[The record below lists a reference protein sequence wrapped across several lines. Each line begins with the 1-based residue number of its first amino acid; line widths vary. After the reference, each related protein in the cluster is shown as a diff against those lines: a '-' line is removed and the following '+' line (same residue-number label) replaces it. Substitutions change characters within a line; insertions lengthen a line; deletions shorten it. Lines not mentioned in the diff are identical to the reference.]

1 MPNAVA
7 NILIQPSSPSPK
19 EAKVSSAAAQESQV
33 SQNDGSSQEQT
44 PNFKQLVGEN
54 AAKTYTKDVKPAK
67 SEDKPNEDKANDNTN
82 NYVFSQ
88 LYLQFQFFVQSQQT
102 NNQGNS
108 NIKAGE
114 SFSLEITQIETQQ
127 SSSSISDSIGDA
139 IARLQELLQSLTSG
153 QADSTPDSLA
163 TKLASSE
170 TSNKASPL
178 QDLLVN
184 LQDILQKST
193 DKTQSDPNNQIVS
206 AEAFLLNLL
215 PGSQAQASAGKED
228 SSPKNTIQSTLAANG
243 NDLSKQIDDIISK
256 LSDLLVPGYKKQPDT
271 ESDSDKN
278 KKGDST
284 VAANFALPKGV
295 FSNTPEKAGDKID
308 ISSILSDLNNLIA
321 KPQDGQKSEKF
332 ALSDI
337 TVPTAKTGDTNTTTN
352 TQNITPQ
359 IQPQPILNASGN
371 FAKAVVLPN
380 MHPPVAEQVLVHIKT
395 AVNNNLDQIKVQ
407 LSPEN
412 LGKIEVQ
419 ITTDSQGKVGVN
431 VTADNRNTLAMLQND
446 AKHLQDALRDIG
458 LKTDG
463 GGLNFNLREQG
474 QDPRNQ
480 GKQGGYTYVNN
491 NEDEEDFS
499 YPVAGVNS
507 YRLALQ
513 TGLDI
518 RI

>member
-1 MPNAVA
+1 MSTDIA
-7 NILIQPSSPSPK
+7 NILITSTAPSPK
-19 EAKVSSAAAQESQV
+19 AAKASQATDQEAQIA
-33 SQNDGSSQEQT
+33 QNDNNSQEQPT
-44 PNFKQLVGEN
+44 NFKQLVAETPH
-54 AAKTYTKDVKPAK
+54 AQPKDAKPTK
-67 SEDKPNEDKANDNTN
+67 SEDKPKEDRANDNTN

-88 LYLQFQFFVQSQQT
+88 LYLQFQFFIQSQQT
-102 NNQGNS
+102 ANQGNS
-108 NIKAGE
+108 SIKTGE
-114 SFSLEITQIETQQ
+114 SFSLEITQIEAQQ
-127 SSSSISDSIGDA
+127 NSSSISDSITDT
-139 IARLQELLQSLTSG
+139 IARLQDLLQSLTNT
-153 QADSTPDSLA
+153 QTDP
-163 TKLASSE
+163 ASSE
-170 TSNKASPL
+170 TSNKTSPL
-178 QDLLVN
+178 QDLLAN

-193 DKTQSDPNNQIVS
+193 DKLSADKTQNDPNNQIVS

-215 PGSQAQASAGKED
+215 PGSQAQASADKED
-228 SSPKNTIQSTLAANG
+228 SSAKNTIQSTLAADG

-284 VAANFALPKGV
+284 IAANFALPKGLV
-295 FSNTPEKAGDKID
+295 SNMPEKAGDKID
-308 ISSILSDLNNLIA
+308 INSILNDLNNLIA
-321 KPQDGQKSEKF
+321 KPQDGQKSDKF
-332 ALSDI
+332 TLGETTA
-337 TVPTAKTGDTNTTTN
+337 PTAKTGDTNTSTN
-352 TQNITPQ
+352 TQNIAPQ

-395 AVNNNLDQIKVQ
+395 AVNNNIDQIKVQ

-446 AKHLQDALRDIG
+446 ANHLQEALRDIG

-474 QDPRNQ
+474 QDQRNQ

-491 NEDEEDFS
+491 NEDEEDFN